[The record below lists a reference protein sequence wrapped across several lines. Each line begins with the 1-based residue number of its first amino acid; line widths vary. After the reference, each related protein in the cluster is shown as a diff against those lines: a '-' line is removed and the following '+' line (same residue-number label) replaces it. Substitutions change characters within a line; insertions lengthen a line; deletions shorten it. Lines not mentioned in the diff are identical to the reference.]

1 MDICFLLSSP
11 NEGDCCV
18 IFINSLS
25 NTFYYWKPREG
36 KFHEQR
42 FCVEDC
48 NIVAAT
54 VLRGTIYFLAL
65 ITIEDRED
73 CKQYALSLFTA
84 VFVDSLLCFEKFTNE
99 NLPSHGNNSSG
110 EADFLSPVS
119 TYEGTR
125 APHQ

>member
-48 NIVAAT
+48 TIVAAT
-54 VLRGTIYFLAL
+54 VLRSTIYFLAL

-73 CKQYALSLFTA
+73 CKQYALSLVTV
-84 VFVDSLLCFEKFTNE
+84 VFVDSLLRFEKFTNE
-99 NLPSHGNNSSG
+99 NLPSNG
-110 EADFLSPVS
+110 
-119 TYEGTR
+119 
-125 APHQ
+125 